1 MTGASSPGTGQ
12 ARTEDFNKV
21 PPNPIRVLVVEDT
34 DDIATLIRIALEAD
48 GMTVRRAAD
57 LGGARQWL
65 AADPPDVMVVDV
77 HLPDG
82 SGLDLLRKQATS
94 SPVPVV
100 ALSSSDGE
108 MDRVL
113 GLELGA
119 DDYMVKPFFPRELA
133 ARVRRAATRQPGK
146 SRRVRVLLDG
156 LLIDL
161 DSREVAVDGAPVSL
175 TMREFDLLAHLA
187 ASPRTVFSRHDLL
200 RDVWGSSPEWQSAA
214 TVTEHVRRLRQKIEP
229 DPSRPQRI
237 VTVGRAGY
245 RLEPRIERQ
254 TRS

>member
-1 MTGASSPGTGQ
+1 M
-12 ARTEDFNKV
+12 

-34 DDIATLIRIALEAD
+34 DDTATLIRIALEAD

-57 LGGARQWL
+57 LGGARQSL
-65 AADPPDVMVVDV
+65 ASERPDVIVVDV

-82 SGLDLLRKQATS
+82 SGLDLVRKQATTT
-94 SPVPVV
+94 PVPVV
-100 ALSSSDGE
+100 VLSSSDAE
-108 MDRVL
+108 IDRVL

-133 ARVRRAATRQPGK
+133 TRVRRAATRQPAKTQGA
-146 SRRVRVLLDG
+146 RVVLDG

-161 DSREVAVDGAPVSL
+161 DSREVAVDGASVSL
-175 TMREFDLLAHLA
+175 TTREFDLLAHLA

-214 TVTEHVRRLRQKIEP
+214 TVTEHVRRLRQKVEP
-229 DPSRPQRI
+229 NPRRPQRI

-245 RLEPRIERQ
+245 RLEPNIEEHP
-254 TRS
+254 SN